1 MYADSKKLRL
11 LVQHSPCARRHTAT
25 TTHAAADLLAKVQ
38 THKRSAILCA
48 SVVAVNLEICFQDV
62 AGEFSTTLV
71 TLDSQTRDRSQY

>member
-38 THKRSAILCA
+38 THKRSILCA
-48 SVVAVNLEICFQDV
+48 SVVAVNLEIRFQDV

-71 TLDSQTRDRSQY
+71 ALDSQTRDRLQY